1 MSLTVHDAA
10 VRQKSG
16 EPSFSIGRA
25 ADRQD
30 AVGKEA
36 LSRLLKLDLGEI
48 RQQWR
53 GLYKTQAPRHLSH
66 KHPLAGRS
74 AGTVVKSTD
83 WAE

>member
-53 GLYKTQAPRHLSH
+53 GLYKTQAPRHLS
-66 KHPLAGRS
+66 PSTLWPAGRR
-74 AGTVVKSTD
+74 GRL
-83 WAE
+83 